1 MSISP
6 KFRRLG
12 LGLLFLAVGLVVAWL
27 YARYVP
33 GPRTLAVQMM
43 ALGRW
48 QAAGFICAHLVAT
61 VLAIPGTVLV
71 VAGGVLFGVVWG
83 TVWSVVGA
91 TLGAIAAFLIA
102 RYCLRQRC
110 RRWFQQC
117 KSLNQLDRHLQHQ
130 DFWYVLAVRF
140 APISP
145 FNVINFIFGLTSV
158 RLRAYAAGT
167 LLGIIPG
174 TAAYTWVGAAGFQA
188 FTNGTWRPL
197 GLALLALTG
206 LSLIPV
212 GIRHSPWRE
221 RLSFRRSP
229 RNPPR

>member
-1 MSISP
+1 MSISR

-12 LGLLFLAVGLVVAWL
+12 LGLLFLAVGMVLVWL

-33 GPRTLAVQMM
+33 GPRTLAVQIM

-48 QAAGFICAHLVAT
+48 QAVVFILAHVVAT
-61 VLAIPGTVLV
+61 ALAVPGTVLV

-83 TVWSVVGA
+83 TVWSVIGA
-91 TLGAIAAFLIA
+91 TLGAIAAFVMA

-110 RRWFQQC
+110 RRWF
-117 KSLNQLDRHLQHQ
+117 KHREALHRLDQHLQHQ

-145 FNVINFIFGLTSV
+145 FNLINFGFGLTSV

-174 TAAYTWVGAAGFQA
+174 TAAYTWVGAAGLNA
-188 FTNGTWRPL
+188 FTNGEWLPL
-197 GLALLALTG
+197 VLALLALTG

-212 GIRHSPWRE
+212 GIRHSPWRNGVS
-221 RLSFRRSP
+221 LKRSP
-229 RNPPR
+229 RNPRR